1 MKITIFGAGYVGLV
15 TSTCL
20 AEMGNS
26 VTCIDNNKEK
36 VKNLN
41 KLDIP
46 IFEPGLTELI
56 SSNLDKRLSFTS
68 DIQSSLN
75 NCDIVFLAVGTP
87 EDDNGNPVLDN
98 LFTVAENIGS
108 YINKECTVV
117 QKSTAPVGTCN
128 KIKSIIINKLK
139 SRNIEYD
146 INVISN
152 PEFLKEGNAINDFMS
167 PDRVIIGSDDEGAT
181 KILKELYKPFILNHD
196 RILVMDVKSSEMTKY
211 AANAMLAN
219 KISFIN
225 EIANIAK
232 ELGADIN
239 QVRLGI
245 GSDKRIG
252 YDFIYPGIGFGGS
265 CFPKDL
271 SALEKMGESVNYNP
285 ELIKSISKINR
296 YQKEKF
302 VNNIIERLSNGNNS
316 LKNIKIAVWGLTFK
330 PKTDDLRNAPSIY
343 ILNKLLDKGAIIEAT
358 DPRASQDN
366 VNKIFGDKKFYLKS
380 NQYDVLKEADCLLL
394 LTEWREFRSPD
405 FNKIKSLMKEPV
417 IFDGRNIY
425 NKSELENLGFEL
437 YQI

>member
-1 MKITIFGAGYVGLV
+1 MKIVVFGAGYVGLV

-26 VTCIDNNKEK
+26 VTCIDNNKNK
-36 VKNLN
+36 ISNLN

-56 SSNLDKRLSFTS
+56 SSNLDKRLFFTS
-68 DIQSSLN
+68 EVESSVSN
-75 NCDIVFLAVGTP
+75 ANIIFLAVGTP
-87 EDDNGNPVLDN
+87 EGENGIPVLDN
-98 LFTVAENIGS
+98 LFSAAEDIGNYLS
-108 YINKECTVV
+108 NECIVV
-117 QKSTAPVGTCN
+117 QKSTAPVGTCD
-128 KIKSIIINKLK
+128 KIKSVIIDKLK
-139 SRNIEYD
+139 DRNINHN

-152 PEFLKEGNAINDFMS
+152 PEFLKEGNAVTDFMS

-196 RILVMDVKSSEMTKY
+196 RILVMDIKSSEMTKY
-211 AANAMLAN
+211 AANAMLAS

-232 ELGADIN
+232 GVGADIN

-271 SALEKMGESVNYNP
+271 SALEKMGKAVNY
-285 ELIKSISKINR
+285 ESSLIKSISKINLH
-296 YQKEKF
+296 QKENF
-302 VNNIIERLSNGNNS
+302 VNNIINRISRDNEPS
-316 LKNIKIAVWGLTFK
+316 KNIKVAVWGLTFK
-330 PKTDDLRNAPSIY
+330 PETDDMRNAPSIY
-343 ILNKLLDKGAIIEAT
+343 IINKLLDQGIIVKAT
-358 DPRASQDN
+358 DPRASKNNLSEIFINDN
-366 VNKIFGDKKFYLKS
+366 FHFS
-380 NQYDVLKEADCLLL
+380 PNQYDILKDANCLLL

-405 FNKIKSLMKEPV
+405 FNKVKSLMKTPI
-417 IFDGRNIY
+417 IFDGRNLY
-425 NKSELENLGFEL
+425 NRSELKALDFEL
-437 YQI
+437 HQI